1 MRQLPRLMQQNGHQM
16 HKRRGLI
23 TRTRTQTK
31 KVGKS
36 ESESPAIAEAAAA
49 AVAIVVDGAV
59 AIVNPTL
66 VVAVMKRLKISRAN
80 LVAASCQIL
89 LDGPGPFPLFACR

>member
-1 MRQLPRLMQQNGHQM
+1 M

-66 VVAVMKRLKISRAN
+66 EIVVAVMKREKPSTFITPS
-80 LVAASCQIL
+80 
-89 LDGPGPFPLFACR
+89 D

>member
-1 MRQLPRLMQQNGHQM
+1 M
-16 HKRRGLI
+16 HKRTGLI
-23 TRTRTQTK
+23 TRTQTK

-66 VVAVMKRLKISRAN
+66 EIVVAVMKRLKISRAN
-80 LVAASCQIL
+80 LVAGCASANCPMLKSETSWSNVKKHVAGKTTL
-89 LDGPGPFPLFACR
+89 LQT

>member
-1 MRQLPRLMQQNGHQM
+1 M

-80 LVAASCQIL
+80 LVAWCASANCPMLKSETSWSNVKKHVAGKTTL
-89 LDGPGPFPLFACR
+89 LQT